1 MKKKET
7 LKELYLKALK
17 NRPTWITTNTAS
29 LVVDMVVRM
38 VDTLII
44 AEENSNMKLSLLQL
58 IPVTLRVIFT
68 KRLMLCL
75 TDLRLVLLQ
84 VLSFLRKMRL
94 LLLLILLNGRS
105 NLKLRWL
112 DLELML
118 VRESNTKSNSL
129 KTSNLPLMK
138 KLRL

>member
-7 LKELYLKALK
+7 PKELYLKVLK
-17 NRPTWITTNTAS
+17 KRPTWITTNTTS
-29 LVVDMVVRM
+29 PVVDMVVSM

-75 TDLRLVLLQ
+75 TDLRLVFLQ

-112 DLELML
+112 DLDLML
-118 VRESNTKSNSL
+118 KRERNTKSNSL